1 MDEEAIFQFD
11 DDVSEQNAAPAQT
24 QDYDG
29 EMPEDEQ
36 SVQAV
41 ESEQD
46 EAPPDEQDEPE
57 IQQTDAG
64 AAAMLAEQLESARQE
79 REQQKSQ
86 LMRYQAYMQNLRD
99 AVSSLGQPPPSGD
112 DGDLINYICAQA
124 KGVTPDEYARQAQ
137 AQQQAREQA
146 LQNDPRYQQM
156 VEFEARQRAQLRMA
170 NDLAQIKAVCPREQ
184 AADMEH
190 IRNVDK
196 YLEYFT
202 KGIPAVE
209 AYKLA
214 NMDMFAR
221 TPPKTG
227 GADKQHLT
235 PVGGGHGGALEEPPA
250 DVMELYRRMCPE
262 ASRKEIITH
271 WNKDRKGA

>member
-1 MDEEAIFQFD
+1 MDEDDIFQFGD
-11 DDVSEQNAAPAQT
+11 DDSEQGASPTQT
-24 QDYDG
+24 QDHGGDT
-29 EMPEDEQ
+29 PDDEQ
-36 SVQAV
+36 SEQAV

-46 EAPPDEQDEPE
+46 AALPDEQDEPE
-57 IQQTDAG
+57 ISQTDAG
-64 AAAMLAEQLESARQE
+64 AAAILAEQLERARQE

-112 DGDLINYICAQA
+112 DGELVNYICAQA

-137 AQQQAREQA
+137 EQQQAREQA

-184 AADMEH
+184 ASDMEH

-214 NMDMFAR
+214 NMDMFTR

-227 GADKQHLT
+227 GVDKQHLT

-250 DVMELYRRMCPE
+250 DVMELYKRMCPE